1 MELKRLA
8 ECAID
13 IYVMTACLGQLNNVL
28 ITLTILNLQIAG
40 RASRSYCIGL
50 QNAEYEMLLATAYCI
65 NAMERVKY
73 KVKQI
78 YDGSYATN
86 DDNCRKI
93 ARRVFHFKKYFPEHP
108 LTRNF

>member
-1 MELKRLA
+1 M
-8 ECAID
+8 
-13 IYVMTACLGQLNNVL
+13 NNVL